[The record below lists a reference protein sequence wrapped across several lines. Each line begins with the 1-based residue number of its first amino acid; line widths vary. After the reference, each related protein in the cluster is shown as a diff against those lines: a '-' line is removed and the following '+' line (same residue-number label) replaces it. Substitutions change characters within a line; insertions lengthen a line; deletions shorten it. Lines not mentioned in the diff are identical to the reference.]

1 MFKIKREMEQTL
13 STQIIRYA
21 PHNCYDFKNRNRIT
35 IMLSSEQKY
44 IDGRL
49 FHLCREKNTWS
60 LCTKEFW
67 TEKKNIYLTPI
78 NYKKTYETI
87 NNIKK

>member
-1 MFKIKREMEQTL
+1 
-13 STQIIRYA
+13 
-21 PHNCYDFKNRNRIT
+21 
-35 IMLSSEQKY
+35 MLSSEQKY

-49 FHLCREKNTWS
+49 FHLCLEKNTWS
-60 LCTKEFW
+60 LGTKEFW
-67 TEKKNIYLTPI
+67 IEKTNIHLIPI